1 MITDQI
7 GLHSILLPLLTS
19 ISMLTA
25 MHFFVLSDNRY
36 IFFWGEWNDNLVF
49 FVRFWLLG
57 YKGNLAER
65 TMALVFSV
73 VLGIPVLFI
82 ELFILLWQT
91 YVLVVNLHQK
101 FGVVFKSQ
109 GGGGTP
115 IYKGWVHMS
124 EILKRTPRGT
134 KVLFCGRG
142 LKFFSRSS
150 ELARG
155 AFHSRKNFG
164 CNFRK
169 FLVSYLSSSG
179 SSGK

>member
-19 ISMLTA
+19 ISMLIA

-109 GGGGTP
+109 GGGEP
-115 IYKGWVHMS
+115 PYIKD
-124 EILKRTPRGT
+124 
-134 KVLFCGRG
+134 
-142 LKFFSRSS
+142 
-150 ELARG
+150 
-155 AFHSRKNFG
+155 G
-164 CNFRK
+164 CTCRK
-169 FLVSYLSSSG
+169 FWKEPQEVQRSCFVGVAWNFFPEAQNWPGVLSIRGKILVAIFENF
-179 SSGK
+179 

>member
-1 MITDQI
+1 
-7 GLHSILLPLLTS
+7 
-19 ISMLTA
+19 
-25 MHFFVLSDNRY
+25 
-36 IFFWGEWNDNLVF
+36 
-49 FVRFWLLG
+49 
-57 YKGNLAER
+57 
-65 TMALVFSV
+65 MALVFSV